1 MPFPYL
7 KIHVNKDRPEAEE
20 EESVNLLSFVYK
32 VRDDEIEAFFVFFFF
47 FKIFSAAKS
56 SHNTYRTGGRPSDML
71 KGHAKE
77 GKKTAILPI
86 RVFSDSRGLSSS
98 FLFAFLT
105 DTAKRRKISV
115 SKR

>member
-77 GKKTAILPI
+77 GK
-86 RVFSDSRGLSSS
+86 RRRS
-98 FLFAFLT
+98 FPFGFLAT
-105 DTAKRRKISV
+105 LEV
-115 SKR
+115 